1 MSFLIILKN
10 KWWKISLKECCRMR
24 RPLPSNKINA
34 HSTDSTPPSFPWGR
48 DHEIRFE
55 SVLAYIGKLLLELD
69 DGPELGLG
77 VGAVGAE
84 ELGDVDHVVVVG
96 GQVLLGL
103 EVQEVVPAGQTQLHL
118 V

>member
-1 MSFLIILKN
+1 M
-10 KWWKISLKECCRMR
+10 SLKECCRMR
-24 RPLPSNKINA
+24 RPLPSNKIYA
-34 HSTDSTPPSFPWGR
+34 HLPPSFLRGR

>member
-1 MSFLIILKN
+1 MVENESQRILPNASPSAVKQNQRSFNPPHPSHGDVITKSDLN
-10 KWWKISLKECCRMR
+10 
-24 RPLPSNKINA
+24 PLSP
-34 HSTDSTPPSFPWGR
+34 T
-48 DHEIRFE
+48 
-55 SVLAYIGKLLLELD
+55 YIGKLLLELD

>member
-1 MSFLIILKN
+1 M
-10 KWWKISLKECCRMR
+10 SLKECCRMR

-34 HSTDSTPPSFPWGR
+34 HLTPPSFPWGR

-69 DGPELGLG
+69 DGPELGLR

>member
-1 MSFLIILKN
+1 MEYESQRMLPNASPSAVKQNQRSFN
-10 KWWKISLKECCRMR
+10 PE
-24 RPLPSNKINA
+24 
-34 HSTDSTPPSFPWGR
+34 SFPWGR

>member
-1 MSFLIILKN
+1 MENESQRIL
-10 KWWKISLKECCRMR
+10 
-24 RPLPSNKINA
+24 PNA
-34 HSTDSTPPSFPWGR
+34 PPSAVKQNQRSFNPRPSQG
-48 DHEIRFE
+48 DEITK
-55 SVLAYIGKLLLELD
+55 SDLNPSHAYIGQLLLELD

>member
-1 MSFLIILKN
+1 M
-10 KWWKISLKECCRMR
+10 SLKECCRMR

-34 HSTDSTPPSFPWGR
+34 HLTP
-48 DHEIRFE
+48 I
-55 SVLAYIGKLLLELD
+55 LASGDKFTKFDLNPLSPTYIGKLLLELD